1 MLAPNRL
8 YQEIGNE
15 LKFLLKIGT
24 YKIGDRLPPERDIA
38 ETYNVSRTVVR
49 EALIMLEL
57 ENLVTVKKGSGV
69 YVIGLPDDELSEH
82 DKQLEDSDF
91 GPFELLQA
99 RQLIESN
106 IAAFAATQIV
116 KSEVLELRAILEQER
131 QILAD
136 GILDD
141 YSADEMFHIA
151 IARATKNS
159 VLESLLTDFWQKRYA
174 SKMWNKLHSRIQD
187 HSYRKK
193 WLFDHEKILHALQIR
208 DAKAARQAMWQHLE
222 NVKQTLMTVSDSEDP
237 NFDGYLFDSI
247 PVGIIVNE

>member
-1 MLAPNRL
+1 MLTVNRL
-8 YQEIGNE
+8 YREIGNE
-15 LKFLLKIGT
+15 LKSLLKSGT

-38 ETYNVSRTVVR
+38 ETFNVSRTVVR

-69 YVIGLPDDELSEH
+69 YVIGLPDDELSEK
-82 DKQLEDSDF
+82 DKKLEEEDY

-106 IAAFAATQIV
+106 IAAFAASQIV
-116 KSEVLELRAILEQER
+116 KSDIVELRAILEQER
-131 QILAD
+131 KILEQ

-151 IARATKNS
+151 IAKATKNS
-159 VLESLLTDFWQKRYA
+159 ILEGLLNDLWQKRYA
-174 SKMWNKLHSRIQD
+174 SKMWDQLHSRITD

-193 WLFDHEKILHALQIR
+193 WLYDHEKILQALQVK
-208 DAKAARQAMWQHLE
+208 DAMAARHAMWQHLE

-247 PVGIIVNE
+247 PVTIVNQ